1 MTVSFRDVTKRFA
14 DGTVALD
21 RLNLDFERGEF
32 VVLLGPSGSGK
43 TTACRLLAGLETP
56 SDGRIEID
64 GKDITHVPPRF
75 RGIGMVFQNYALYSH
90 KSVYENIAYPLR
102 IRKVS
107 KPEIDRQ
114 VKEVADLLRIGSYLH
129 RKPAQLSG
137 GQAQR
142 VAVARALVWEPAIC
156 LMDEPLSNLD
166 ALLRLHMR
174 TELNRLHRKLDKTF
188 VFVTHDQEEAMTL
201 ATRIAVLK
209 DGRLVQFDEPR
220 AIYRRPASRFVAE
233 FMGRPAMNTI
243 DGMVTAGVFR
253 SGAVACPVDAAD
265 GPVTL
270 GIRPEQIEFADPAA
284 VGAIQLAVDV
294 KEAIEPDTLLIFQL
308 GGGAAITLRTQRN
321 CDAIEPGQPV
331 ALSFP
336 KDALHYFDAATG
348 QRLR

>member
-1 MTVSFRDVTKRFA
+1 MAVSFKEVTKRFA

-21 RLNLDFERGEF
+21 RLDLDFELGEF
-32 VVLLGPSGSGK
+32 IVLLGPSGSGK
-43 TTACRLLAGLETP
+43 TTACRLLAGLESP
-56 SDGRIEID
+56 SSGSIEID
-64 GKDITHVPPRF
+64 GRDVTNVPPRF

-90 KSVYENIAYPLR
+90 KTVFENIAYPLR

-107 KPEIDRQ
+107 AADIERS
-114 VKEVADLLRIGSYLH
+114 VKDVAELLRIGDYLR

-174 TELNRLHRKLDKTF
+174 TELNRLHRQLDKTF

-220 AIYRRPASRFVAE
+220 TIYRRPANRFVAE
-233 FMGRPAMNTI
+233 FMGRPAMNTV
-243 DGMVTAGVFR
+243 DGMVEGGVFR
-253 SGAVACPVDAAD
+253 AGAVACTVDRLD

-270 GIRPEQIEFADPAA
+270 GIRPEQIEFSAPESPGA
-284 VGAIQLAVDV
+284 VTLTVDV
-294 KEAIEPDTLLIFQL
+294 KEAIEPDTLLIFQNP
-308 GGGAAITLRTQRN
+308 GGAAITLRTQAN
-321 CDAIEPGQPV
+321 CDEIEPGQPV
-331 ALSFP
+331 SVGFP
-336 KDALHYFDAATG
+336 KQALHYFDAATG
-348 QRLR
+348 QRLE